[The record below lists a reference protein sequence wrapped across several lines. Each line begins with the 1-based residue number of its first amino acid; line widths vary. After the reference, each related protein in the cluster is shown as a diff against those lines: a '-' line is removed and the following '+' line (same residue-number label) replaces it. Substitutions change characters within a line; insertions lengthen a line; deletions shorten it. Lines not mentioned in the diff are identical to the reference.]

1 MAIFNISYH
10 IAYNILFTIL
20 LFMYIPYLAVPLVG
34 GRFTYVGIPY
44 TQTDGRTDGWTD
56 GRMDGQQLN
65 LFFYRKSTAKIRR
78 LLSVVLA
85 RIIKTEL

>member
-44 TQTDGRTDGWTD
+44 TQTDGRTDG
-56 GRMDGQQLN
+56 RMDG
-65 LFFYRKSTAKIRR
+65 
-78 LLSVVLA
+78 
-85 RIIKTEL
+85 